1 MNLYKEN
8 FIEHNFLWT
17 QWKKLKHFSS
27 LKALP
32 KREVKPSKQEE
43 KCPQSEHSNAA
54 DETLEEEARTTP
66 EKSERPQPAPK
77 PIAAQPT

>member
-32 KREVKPSKQEE
+32 KREGKQIE
-43 KCPQSEHSNAA
+43 KCNQSENSNSYDDILA
-54 DETLEEEARTTP
+54 EESRTTP
-66 EKSERPQPAPK
+66 EKDPPK
-77 PIAAQPT
+77 PVVT

>member
-27 LKALP
+27 LKSLP
-32 KREVKPSKQEE
+32 KREAKPIKQEE
-43 KCPQSEHSNAA
+43 KCNQSDHSNVA
-54 DETLEEEARTTP
+54 DEPVEEEARATP
-66 EKSERPQPAPK
+66 EKIEQPQPTTK
-77 PIAAQPT
+77 PIAQPT

>member
-32 KREVKPSKQEE
+32 KREAKPSKQDE
-43 KCPQSEHSNAA
+43 KGTQSDNSNAA
-54 DETLEEEARTTP
+54 EETLEEEARTTP
-66 EKSERPQPAPK
+66 EKTE
-77 PIAAQPT
+77 